1 MAETTDRLR
10 AQYEAYPYPPRDP
23 ADEAKR
29 LITGSPSHID
39 ELNHYVFA
47 GRRDFTQPF
56 RALIA
61 GGGTGDGAIML
72 AQQLCDVGGPGEVV
86 YLDISESSAA
96 IARARAAQRG
106 LGNIRFVH
114 GAIDD
119 IASLDLGIFDYIDC
133 CGVLHHLDDPAAGWR
148 RLAAALSETG
158 GMGVMLYAPLGR
170 VGVYDAQAMLRLIAP
185 DGEDAQRL
193 RTARALLDALPPT
206 NRLKRNALVG
216 DHLREGDAGLYDLL
230 LHSRDRAYLVPE
242 AQALAVASGM
252 RIAAFIEPA
261 RYDPRRYMGG
271 GEIAERLDKLT
282 WIERCAFAELL
293 AGNMKTHVFYAVK
306 QTNQAETVARIDS
319 GAVIPVPVG
328 LDAAALSRA
337 ASAGGRLT
345 IDYDGIKFTF
355 ALPRLAAAMLPRIDG
370 ERTLAEI
377 HADIAGG
384 AATKPDWAE
393 FAREFGELFAALN
406 GLNFLFLRRP

>member
-1 MAETTDRLR
+1 MAEMTDRLR

-29 LITGSPSHID
+29 LITGSPSHIA

-47 GRRDFTQPF
+47 GRRDFTRPF

-72 AQQLCDVGGPGEVV
+72 AQQLSDAGGPGEVV
-86 YLDISESSAA
+86 YLDISESAA
-96 IARARAAQRG
+96 GIARARAAHRG

-119 IASLDLGIFDYIDC
+119 IDSLDLGIFDYIDC

-148 RLAAALSETG
+148 RLAAALDEAG

-170 VGVYDAQAMLRLIAP
+170 VGVYDVQAMLRLIAP

-193 RTARALLDALPPT
+193 RIARALLDVLPPT
-206 NRLKRNALVG
+206 NRLKRNTLVG
-216 DHLREGDAGLYDLL
+216 DHLNTGDAGLYDLL

-242 AQALAVASGM
+242 AAALAGAAGM
-252 RIAAFIEPA
+252 RITAFIEPA
-261 RYDPRRYMGG
+261 RYDPRRYLGD
-271 GEIAERLDKLT
+271 GEIAERLDALT

-306 QTNQAETVARIDS
+306 QANSAETVARVDS
-319 GAVIPVPVG
+319 NQVIPVPVG
-328 LDAAALSRA
+328 LDAAALGGA
-337 ASAGGRLT
+337 ASEGGRLSV
-345 IDYDGIKFTF
+345 DYDGIKFTF
-355 ALPRLAAAMLPRIDG
+355 ALPRLAAAILPRIDG

-377 HADIAGG
+377 HAAIAGG
-384 AATKPDWAE
+384 VTPKPDWAA

-406 GLNFLFLRRP
+406 GLNLLFLRRP